1 MPDVLIPEFMDEGAA
16 AELIAEYDVLWDR
29 DLWSKRQELLELVAD
44 ARAIIVRN
52 ATQVDAELIAAAPSL
67 KLVARMGVGL
77 DNIDLEACK
86 ARGIEVCPA
95 IGANA
100 ASVAEYVIA
109 TAMVLL
115 RGMALRSTERLVA
128 GEWPR
133 ESLARGVEI
142 SGRKLGIIGFGSIGQ
157 VMGAKGRAMGME
169 ILAYDAM
176 LPADA
181 PAWKEAER
189 MELDD
194 LIAEADVVTLHCP
207 LTPETRGLINADR
220 IARMKQGAVLVN
232 SARGGIVDDKACSD
246 ALRSGHLGGAA
257 LDTFDPEPISPDV
270 GALYAGLNNVILT
283 PHIAGVTQE
292 ANKRISDHAVVNVRR
307 VLGEPK

>member
-1 MPDVLIPEFMDEGAA
+1 MPDVLISEFMDEGCA
-16 AELIAEYDVLWDR
+16 AELIEEYDAHWDR
-29 DLWSKRQELLELVAD
+29 DLWNKREELLRLVAD

-52 ATQVDAELIAAAPSL
+52 ATQVDPELIAAAPEL

-77 DNIDLEACK
+77 DNIDVDACK
-86 ARGIEVCPA
+86 ERGIEVCPA

-100 ASVAEYVIA
+100 VSVAEYVIA
-109 TAMVLL
+109 SAMILL

-133 ESLARGVEI
+133 ESLARGLEI
-142 SGRKLGIIGFGSIGQ
+142 GGKTLGIIGFGSIGQ
-157 VMGAKGRAMGME
+157 VMGAKGKAIGME
-169 ILAYDAM
+169 IVAYDAM
-176 LPADA
+176 LPADS
-181 PAWKEAER
+181 PAWADARR

-194 LIAEADVVTLHCP
+194 LIAEADIITLHCP

-220 IARMKQGAVLVN
+220 IARMKPGTVLIN

-246 ALRSGHLGGAA
+246 ALRSRHLGGAA
-257 LDTFDPEPISPDV
+257 LDSFDPEPIDAGI
-270 GALYAGLNNVILT
+270 GALYSGLDNIILT

-292 ANKRISDHAVVNVRR
+292 SNRRIAEYAVVNVRR
-307 VLGEPK
+307 VLGTP